1 MQTTTKPHL
10 HSLSHHGYIQG
21 LTISASST
29 NTPLCHFFGNLRYG
43 LPAQRWR
50 RASVLPV
57 DYSYGTRE
65 EPGKC
70 EKGAGVCPQPA
81 FLGPVDRSGWSED
94 CFQVNVWVPV
104 GDGPEGG

>member
-1 MQTTTKPHL
+1 MQTTTNPYV
-10 HSLSHHGYIQG
+10 HSLSHRGYIQG
-21 LTISASST
+21 LTFSAIAT

-50 RASVLPV
+50 RASPLPS
-57 DYSYGTRE
+57 DYSYGTKE

-70 EKGAGVCPQPA
+70 DKGAGVCPQPA
-81 FLGPVDRSGWSED
+81 FLGPVDKSVWSED

-104 GDGPEGG
+104 GDAPEGG